1 MISNNIIKKVSTILL
16 ITLLVNLT
24 PVFADEP
31 EIKIEKIIDFLAF
44 GTGSTTGTYF
54 LLGNAF
60 AYTWTQKSKK
70 INVMTHST
78 NGSFENI
85 ELLRNHEINL
95 AIAQSD
101 TVTAA
106 LTGKGKFEGQ
116 PYKDLRV
123 LMALYPEVIQI
134 VVASETSNIYKI
146 EDLKGHRV
154 NVGPA
159 NSGNALT
166 AIELLETMNIS
177 SNDYTMINMSY
188 DEVIQA
194 MEKNE
199 CDATIIIAGVPTKA
213 IIELKKRI
221 PIRILSIDL
230 QTIIGTTSKL
240 SYLSSFTLSDD
251 IYGVGKSINTFAVM
265 ALLISNKDL
274 KNDLAYNLVKMIFE
288 NIDYLK
294 IIHERARD
302 ISIKNALKGLNK
314 MYLHDGAAKYLEELK
329 QKNN

>member
-1 MISNNIIKKVSTILL
+1 MRNNNFIKIILSFIVI
-16 ITLLVNLT
+16 
-24 PVFADEP
+24 VFSSVLFPLYAEEP

-54 LLGNAF
+54 PLGNAF
-60 AYTWTQKSKK
+60 AHVWTQKSKQ

-78 NGSFENI
+78 NGSYENI

-134 VVASETSNIYKI
+134 VVASETTNINSV

-166 AIELLETMNIS
+166 AIELLETLNINS
-177 SNDYTMINMSY
+177 EDYTMVNLSY

-213 IIELKKRI
+213 VMELKKRL
-221 PIRILSIDL
+221 PIKIINIDL
-230 QTIIGTTSKL
+230 QTTISTTSKL
-240 SYLSSFTLSDD
+240 PYLSSFTLSDD
-251 IYGVGKSINTFAVM
+251 IYGLGKTINTLAVM
-265 ALLISNKDL
+265 ALLVSNKDL
-274 KNDLAYNLVKMIFE
+274 KDELAYDLIKMIFE

-302 ISIKNALKGLNK
+302 ISIKNALKGLNEL
-314 MYLHDGAAKYLEELK
+314 YLHTGAAKYLNEAK
-329 QKNN
+329 QESK